1 MKSSYRVVVI
11 GGGVVGVSVLYHL
24 TKRGWTDVALIERS
38 ELTSGS
44 TWHAAGGM
52 HTINGDPNMSH
63 LQAYTVK
70 LYDELERVS
79 GQACGI
85 HRVGCLY
92 LAGTEDRAD
101 YFKTELAKAN
111 YMDIGLRRVSLEE
124 AKAINPLI
132 DASKFN
138 AAMFDPNDGHVD
150 PSSVTNAYAKAA
162 RLGGAEIHL
171 RNPVLELRQKPNGHW
186 QVVTK
191 EGTIEAE
198 YVVNAAGLWAREVGR
213 LAGLELPI
221 LPMEHQYIVTNEI
234 PEVMALNQEIPMTID
249 FEGESYLRQE
259 QRGLLIGTYEHDCK
273 HWALDGTPPDFGH
286 ELLAE
291 DIDRIW
297 TALEFA
303 MERFPCLR
311 EGGIKRVINGGMVF
325 APDGNPLIGPAPGLK
340 NHFLA
345 CGVMAGFSQGGGVG
359 LAVANWIVD
368 GEPGMDVFAMD
379 VARFGPHALGRY
391 TLEKTTENYRRRFSM
406 TFPNEELP
414 AARPLKTSPI
424 YAALKSEGAVMGA
437 AFGWEYP
444 LWFGKPN
451 GGERPTEKPTYRRS
465 NAFDRVAEEVRL
477 VREGVG
483 LWETSSYCKI
493 EVAGPESGRFLDRVL
508 TNKLP
513 STPGRTVLCPMLAPS
528 GRILGDLT
536 VTRTEENAYLLIGSG
551 TAEVHY
557 LRWLHAN
564 APASGVEIRNVTAL
578 LTGFSITGPKAR
590 ELLQGLTDADLSNA
604 AFPFLR
610 AQWIEIGLAK
620 VLAIRASFT
629 GELGFELYTPPAFQL
644 HLYERLMEAGK
655 PLGLRP
661 FGVRALHSMRIEKG
675 YGSWGRDFTA
685 DYNAAEAD
693 WARFVRLDKGDFI
706 GRAAVE
712 KQLKDGPQRRLGLIE
727 IAANDIDIMGAEPIF
742 KDGKAVARVT
752 SGYYAH
758 WTGKQLALGY
768 LPLAG
773 STSGG
778 GDAFEVEVLGR
789 RVPAT
794 RLKAPPYDPKGE
806 RLRG

>member
-24 TKRGWTDVALIERS
+24 TKRGWSDVALIERS

-70 LYDELERVS
+70 LYDELEKVS

-101 YFKTELAKAN
+101 YLKTELAKAH

-132 DASKFN
+132 DASKFT
-138 AAMFDPNDGHVD
+138 AGMFDPNDGHVD

-162 RLGGAEIHL
+162 RLGGAEIFL
-171 RNPVLELRQKPNGHW
+171 RNPVVELKQKPNGGW
-186 QVVTK
+186 LVVTK
-191 EGTIEAE
+191 EGTAEADT
-198 YVVNAAGLWAREVGR
+198 VVNAGGLWAREVGR
-213 LAGLELPI
+213 LAGIELPI

-234 PEVMALNQEIPMTID
+234 PEVMALKHEIPMTID

-273 HWALDGTPPDFGH
+273 HWALDGTPKDFGH

-297 TALEFA
+297 SALEFA
-303 MERFPCLR
+303 MGRFPCLR
-311 EGGIKRVINGGMVF
+311 DGGIKRVINGGMVF
-325 APDGNPLIGPAPGLK
+325 APDGNPLIGPVPGAR
-340 NHFLA
+340 NYFLA

-379 VARFGPHALGRY
+379 VARFGPHALGAY

-414 AARPLKTSPI
+414 AARPLKTTPI
-424 YAALKSEGAVMGA
+424 HAALKAEGGLMGA
-437 AFGWEYP
+437 SFGWEYP
-444 LWFGKPN
+444 LWFGKP
-451 GGERPTEKPTYRRS
+451 GDVTVEKPTYRRS
-465 NAFDRVAEEVRL
+465 NAFAAVAAEVKM

-483 LWETSSYCKI
+483 LWETSSYSKI
-493 EVAGPESGRFLDRVL
+493 EVAGPAATQFLDRLV

-513 STPGRTVLCPMLAPS
+513 SAPGRTVLCPMLAPS

-536 VTRTEENAYLLIGSG
+536 VTRTEENAYLMIGSG
-551 TAEVHY
+551 TAEVYY

-564 APASGVEIRNVTAL
+564 APSSGVEIRNVTSQL
-578 LTGFSITGPKAR
+578 CGLSLTGPKAR
-590 ELLQGLTDADLSNA
+590 DVLQAISDTDLSNA

-610 AQWIEIGLAK
+610 ARWIQVGLAK

-629 GELGFELYTPPAFQL
+629 GELGFELYMPPAFQL
-644 HLYERLMEAGK
+644 HVYERLMAAGK
-655 PLGLRP
+655 PHGLRP
-661 FGVRALHSMRIEKG
+661 FGVRALHAMRIEKG
-675 YGSWGRDFTA
+675 YGSWGREFTA

-693 WARFVRLDKGDFI
+693 WARFVRFDKGDFI
-706 GRAAVE
+706 GRAAAE
-712 KQLKDGPQRRLGLIE
+712 KQFKDGPKRKLGLVE
-727 IAANDIDIMGAEPIF
+727 IAATESDIMGAEPIF
-742 KDGKAVARVT
+742 QNGKAVARVT

-768 LPLAG
+768 LPVA
-773 STSGG
+773 G
-778 GDAFEVEVLGR
+778 GDAFEVEVLGQ
-789 RVPAT
+789 RVAAK
-794 RLKAPPYDPKGE
+794 RLPEAPYDPKSE